1 MAIQTV
7 YQKFTL
13 LTGGTAAAM
22 DSIDGNSLVDGD
34 RAYPMYN
41 GFMYHYLL
49 DDDSG
54 ATAFS
59 PLVIAPA
66 TNPGTKRWILQSITS
81 SISLT
86 TVADTASGM
95 LINMTAGE
103 NLAFGN
109 TVYCKSD
116 GKLWKANADV
126 VGTMPTVAIAA
137 AAVTANNSGLFLT
150 YGAAHVHTLAPAWTL
165 GGMIYTAKTAGGLT
179 QDVSGYTTGDQVQ
192 ILGIAVAAD
201 VILFNPSYVLVE
213 IS

>member
-34 RAYPMYN
+34 RAYPMVN

-49 DDDSG
+49 DADSG

-81 SISLT
+81 SITLT
-86 TVADTASGM
+86 TAVNTASGT

-103 NLAFGN
+103 NLVFGDH
-109 TVYCKSD
+109 VYVKSD
-116 GKLWKANADV
+116 GKMWKTNANSV
-126 VGTMPTVAIAA
+126 LTMPGSAMAAYAI
-137 AAVTANNSGLFLT
+137 TANNSGLFLT
-150 YGAAHVHTLAPAWTL
+150 YGAAHCHTLAPVWTK
-165 GGMIYTAKTAGGLT
+165 GGLVYCGKTAGGMV
-179 QDVSGYTTGDQVQ
+179 QDVSAYTTGNQVQ
-192 ILGIAVAAD
+192 VLGIAIDTD
-201 VILFNPSYVLVE
+201 VILYNPSYVLVE